1 MPPTTAAS
9 QQCKTVTLSIRC
21 PKALYCPL
29 EGIVISLMEEDY
41 GLNASRVVLHRL
53 QQNYFG
59 NEFGWITPF
68 ILVVI
73 KQGYALLLFEGMS
86 SWPQTFGPVYSLIT
100 SLKAST
106 ASRDKIHSWRPCCS
120 ACTSLQ
126 LCVAVQIATAG
137 TNPASADPEQTW
149 PSSSLSFTS
158 QVCLCVPCCLCT
170 EPAHTNLPWP
180 WFWIRK
186 MIVF

>member
-1 MPPTTAAS
+1 MPQSTLLPTGGYS
-9 QQCKTVTLSIRC
+9 HI
-21 PKALYCPL
+21 
-29 EGIVISLMEEDY
+29 LMEEDY

-73 KQGYALLLFEGMS
+73 KQGYALLLFEGMN
-86 SWPQTFGPVYSLIT
+86 SWPQTFGPVHGLIT

-106 ASRDKIHSWRPCCS
+106 ASEDKKQSWRPCCP

-126 LCVAVQIATAG
+126 LCVAVQSLQRQTLPLQTLRKSAPRLHLLSPLRFVFVY
-137 TNPASADPEQTW
+137 PAVCVRTQFIQT
-149 PSSSLSFTS
+149 F
-158 QVCLCVPCCLCT
+158 
-170 EPAHTNLPWP
+170 HGHH
-180 WFWIRK
+180 FG
-186 MIVF
+186 